1 MTARLEHE
9 RGQCEAVPWGADHT
23 GLGRSKIVHAF
34 RVSFPPPRQG
44 EDITSF
50 RAFDPQYILGVVI
63 YFSCP
68 KYLSGLLGS
77 FYPIELNSVQRIKDG
92 TVC

>member
-34 RVSFPPPRQG
+34 RVSFPPPPPR
-44 EDITSF
+44 
-50 RAFDPQYILGVVI
+50 
-63 YFSCP
+63 
-68 KYLSGLLGS
+68 
-77 FYPIELNSVQRIKDG
+77 
-92 TVC
+92 